1 MREAKFE
8 VRLREYIDA
17 QVPIIYI
24 DSFDENKIDEL
35 VLKVTGS
42 RRVWE
47 WNEMD
52 GCINRKKN
60 KNGKSVSVHET
71 INAEQTLQELL
82 RYGVREGE
90 LDRKVLIVKD
100 IHPYLDDSK
109 VVALLKN
116 ACMKI
121 EEGTLE
127 TTFIFLSS
135 VVKVPKELEKY
146 MVLLR
151 EDFLDE
157 NGIKQ
162 VIRNFMEENNLGA
175 LYEKLLDEIAVAF
188 KGLSQ
193 LEIETILALD
203 LSSRGVIDRKTIE
216 LIVEQK
222 QQMIRKAGILEMVP
236 ISESLEDIGGL
247 ENLKEWMRKKSVILR
262 DMSRAREFGVE
273 LPKGVLIAGVPGCG
287 KSLNAK
293 ASAQLFEV
301 PLLKLDMGRLMGK
314 YVGES
319 EANLRQAIALAEAIA
334 PCVLWVDELEK
345 AFAGI
350 GGDGGGAEV
359 TTRLFGQFLTWMQ
372 EKRSAV
378 FVVATANDVM
388 KLPPE
393 LMRKGRFDEIF
404 YVKLPT
410 VEERKKIFEI
420 HIKKRRRQDYK
431 GIDISKLVE
440 KTTGYS
446 GADIEGVVK
455 DGIESAYVAGKD
467 KVSTEDI
474 LKAIKE
480 THSLNEIMKAD
491 IEKLEKEYKE
501 RRFKCA
507 SK

>member
-431 GIDISKLVE
+431 GIDILKLVE

-474 LKAIKE
+474 LRAIKE
-480 THSLNEIMKAD
+480 THSLNEIMKVD